1 MAAMMIAA
9 LALAACAT
17 SETAGGGASQGA
29 TNDCFRTADV
39 HGYNV
44 IDRTHVG
51 VRVGANRQYILTTL
65 WNTSDLDWTEAI
77 AIRTATGRVC
87 TGNGLG
93 VEIIGGRP
101 PRTYPIA
108 SVERAP
114 EEPAAPEGS

>member
-1 MAAMMIAA
+1 MMITA
-9 LALAACAT
+9 LALAACA
-17 SETAGGGASQGA
+17 SGGETADGSAAS
-29 TNDCFRTADV
+29 NDCFRAAEV
-39 HGYNV
+39 NGYNV

-51 VRVGANRQYILTTL
+51 VRVGAGRQYVLTTL

-77 AIRTATGRVC
+77 ALRTATGRIC

-108 SVERAP
+108 QVERAP
-114 EEPAAPEGS
+114 EQPAAPEGS

>member
-1 MAAMMIAA
+1 MRYMASIIAA

-17 SETAGGGASQGA
+17 GAETAGGSDAA
-29 TNDCFRTADV
+29 TSDCFRTADV
-39 HGYNV
+39 SGYNV
-44 IDRTHVG
+44 IDRSHVG
-51 VRVGANRQYILTTL
+51 VRVGANRNYVLTTM

-101 PRTYPIA
+101 PRTYPI
-108 SVERAP
+108 SEVERAP
-114 EEPAAPEGS
+114 EPAAVEGS